1 MKFLMRVPILIACS
15 ALLSPA
21 ANAESLSDADR
32 ETLLENL
39 EKLGTASESKVD
51 ARFRLAIIAYRNA
64 ISSDSAAI
72 DLYLNCMEKVHFED
86 LHKRSVD
93 FREWKRKEA
102 EKLADPGLRLAIRH
116 QLRWLVLTLEAA
128 SSQSNRARLTADAQ
142 EAVDSIFRDAEKL
155 KDQQGILSQ
164 AAVSSV
170 FAKAYDIN
178 QVAVEK
184 WAMSPTDL
192 EGIYD
197 KILLPPY
204 RKLAT
209 LSALKAGWIRRIQQE
224 TVKNEE
230 WAEKPSEKRDGRED
244 RRVGMAS
251 SMQSP
256 EQLAFLEEGLPKLR
270 WNMEVDLFSH
280 GDESGASV
288 RMLSLLEKSVGHA
301 HYKEWSDQFK
311 KLLTPDPGPTRAA
324 ASELEAT
331 DEATP

>member
-1 MKFLMRVPILIACS
+1 MKFLMRLPILIACS

-39 EKLGTASESKVD
+39 EKLGSASDSKVD

-64 ISSDSAAI
+64 ISSDDAAI
-72 DLYLNCMEKVHFED
+72 DLYLSCMEKVHFEE
-86 LHKRSVD
+86 LHKRPVD
-93 FREWKRKEA
+93 FRDWKRQEA

-116 QLRWLVLTLEAA
+116 QLRWLLLTLEAA
-128 SSQSNRARLTADAQ
+128 SSQSNRAKLTADAQ

-155 KDQQGILSQ
+155 KDHHGILSQ

-178 QVAVEK
+178 QVVVEK
-184 WAMSPTDL
+184 WPMSPTDL

-197 KILLPPY
+197 QVLLPPY

-209 LSALKAGWIRRIQQE
+209 LNALKTGWMKRIQQE

-230 WAEKPSEKRDGRED
+230 WGQKRPEKRDGRED

-251 SMQSP
+251 NMQSP

-270 WNMEVDLFSH
+270 WNMEVDLFRN

-301 HYKEWSDQFK
+301 SYKEWSAEFK
-311 KLLTPDPGPTRAA
+311 KLLKPDPIATRAA
-324 ASELEAT
+324 ASALKAT